1 MRRVLWLSGALV
13 AVTFLLPACASRSR
27 LKAGD
32 ESDFERGLAALSVPL
47 DVQDYRI
54 VNIEGYRSVFL
65 KLSRLPDAIDDR
77 AETNPPRVI
86 LDIKGPTGEE
96 APGQELPARDSLV
109 SRVDVARSFG
119 VLRVTLELQG
129 NDVPPYSV
137 HRMADWVMVRL
148 GP

>member
-1 MRRVLWLSGALV
+1 MLWLPGALV
-13 AVTFLLPACASRSR
+13 AVAFLLPACASRAP

-32 ESDFERGLAALSVPL
+32 ENDFERGLTALSVPL

-54 VNIEGYRSVFL
+54 VSVDGHRGVFL
-65 KLSRLPDAIDDR
+65 KLSRFPDAIDDR

-86 LDIKGPTGEE
+86 LEIKGPTGEE
-96 APGQELPARDSLV
+96 APEEELPGRDTLV
-109 SRVDVARSFG
+109 SRVRVARSFG

-129 NDVPPYSV
+129 SDVPPYSV
-137 HRMADWVMVRL
+137 HRMADWVMLRL